1 VTSFLLV
8 RHAAHDWLG
17 RGIPGR
23 LPGVGLNDAGR
34 VQAEQLAG
42 RLQAQPLAAIYCSP
56 QPRTRETA
64 APLAAQRS
72 MAIRIDP
79 AFDEVDLGDWQGRS
93 FDELRA
99 LGAPWEQWC
108 ERRGSATPPGGEPF
122 AGVAERAVAGLRAL
136 AAEHGDAQVLVVS
149 HGDVIKSM
157 VARCLGLSLDHLER
171 FEIAPASV
179 SMMVMQGEWMQLR
192 LLNSLHSG

>member
-1 VTSFLLV
+1 VTTFLLV

-17 RGIPGR
+17 RGFAGR
-23 LPGVGLNDAGR
+23 LPGVGLNEAGR
-34 VQAEQLAG
+34 AQAEQLAA
-42 RLQAQPLAAIYCSP
+42 RLHGQPLAAIYCSP

-72 MAIRIDP
+72 LPIRIEP
-79 AFDEVDLGDWQGRS
+79 AFDEIDVGDWQGRS

-99 LGAPWEQWC
+99 LGEPWTQWC

-122 AGVAERAVAGLRAL
+122 AGVPERAVAGLRAL

-149 HGDVIKSM
+149 HGDVIKAM
-157 VARCLGLSLDHLER
+157 VARCLGLSLDNLER
-171 FEIAPASV
+171 FEVAPASV
-179 SMMVMQGEWMQLR
+179 SVVDVQEEWMRLR
-192 LLNSLHSG
+192 LLNSAGSI

>member
-1 VTSFLLV
+1 VTTFLLV

-17 RGIPGR
+17 RGFAGR
-23 LPGVGLNDAGR
+23 LPGVGLNEEGR
-34 VQAEQLAG
+34 AQADQLAA
-42 RLQAQPLAAIYCSP
+42 RLQQQPLAAIYCSP

-72 MAIRIDP
+72 LPIRIDP
-79 AFDEVDLGDWQGRS
+79 AFDEVDVGDWQGRT

-99 LGAPWEQWC
+99 LGEPWTHWC

-122 AGVAERAVAGLRAL
+122 AGVPERAAAGLRAL

-149 HGDVIKSM
+149 HGDVIKAM
-157 VARCLGLSLDHLER
+157 VARCLGLSLDNLER
-171 FEIAPASV
+171 FEVAPASV
-179 SMMVMQGEWMQLR
+179 SVVDVQGEWMRLR
-192 LLNSLHSG
+192 LLNSIGEI